1 MIQFYSRIIGP
12 RKTRDKHLSRGQ
24 TMVEFTF
31 CLIVILLMIYGLMR
45 IFEWTGKDQAMR
57 RMAHDALI
65 TSKVEHS
72 YNNPGEGPA
81 KQIDPY
87 FHTPI
92 KMNAIWEGK

>member
-1 MIQFYSRIIGP
+1 MKSFSHPKKNDR
-12 RKTRDKHLSRGQ
+12 HLSRGQ

-65 TSKVEHS
+65 TTGVKRS
-72 YNNPGEGPA
+72 YDNEGDGPA
-81 KQIDPY
+81 KQISPY

>member
-1 MIQFYSRIIGP
+1 MKSLYNQKMNDNYS
-12 RKTRDKHLSRGQ
+12 SRGQ
-24 TMVEFTF
+24 TMAEFTF
-31 CLIVILLMIYGLMR
+31 SLIVILLMIYGLMR

-57 RMAHDALI
+57 RMSHDALI
-65 TSKVEHS
+65 TGKVEHS
-72 YNNPGEGPA
+72 YDNPGEGPA